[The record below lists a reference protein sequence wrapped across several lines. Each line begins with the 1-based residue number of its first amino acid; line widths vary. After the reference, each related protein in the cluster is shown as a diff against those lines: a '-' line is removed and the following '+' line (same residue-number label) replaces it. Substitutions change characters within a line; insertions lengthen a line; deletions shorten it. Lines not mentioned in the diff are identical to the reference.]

1 MNRNEMMFC
10 LMVFCKFFKGKN
22 YKDVV
27 KDCYIQDGNAII
39 DVNKL
44 NIGQAMVSLNDY
56 AIGFISMPDIFFYR
70 ESLKSLKF
78 SSVKEFIKYFKIPLK
93 DVVWLW
99 TSL

>member
-27 KDCYIQDGNAII
+27 NDIYTQVGKAII
-39 DVNKL
+39 DVNSLKISETLVTL
-44 NIGQAMVSLNDY
+44 NHYTIC
-56 AIGFISMPDIFFYR
+56 FISMPDIFFYR

-78 SSVKEFIKYFKIPLK
+78 SSVKEFIKYFEIPLK
-93 DVVWLW
+93 DVV
-99 TSL
+99 

>member
-39 DVNKL
+39 DVNSLKISEILVYL
-44 NIGQAMVSLNDY
+44 NNY
-56 AIGFISMPDIFFYR
+56 AICLISTPDICFYR
-70 ESLKSLKF
+70 ERHKSLKF
-78 SSVKEFIKYFKIPLK
+78 SSVK
-93 DVVWLW
+93 
-99 TSL
+99 

>member
-27 KDCYIQDGNAII
+27 KDIYIQVGKAII
-39 DVNKL
+39 DVNSLKISETLVTL
-44 NIGQAMVSLNDY
+44 NHYTIC
-56 AIGFISMPDIFFYR
+56 FISTPYIFFYR

-78 SSVKEFIKYFKIPLK
+78 SSVKEFLKHFEIPLK
-93 DVVWLW
+93 DIV
-99 TSL
+99 